1 MSLLPDDDHLRV
13 FSIDSPEDGE
23 ELDEGLEDDPPVT
36 KPPVS
41 DVLESLRSGVTRP
54 AALIGLSD
62 LESAD
67 VDVVAAAWPQLPF
80 ETRLAAVRELADMV
94 EERLDFHF
102 GRFLRIAL
110 GDEDARVRQLA
121 ITGLWEDEGA
131 DLPGRLA
138 TLMEGDDSQDVRA
151 QAAQGLARFA
161 DLAELGQLDPGIA
174 DDLRQRLFAVA
185 TNTDESW
192 HVRRRAVEAASSFG
206 SDSRLPELIE
216 GMFEED
222 ELGLRASAV
231 YAMGRAMDSRW
242 LATTINEFVSDDAEI
257 RYEAA
262 RAAGLLGDT
271 DALPGLSELA
281 LDEDLEVRLAAI
293 GSIGQIGGAAAVRIL
308 RRLLDE
314 APDTDEEA
322 IDDAL
327 IEASIVSDPL
337 SLDAEEAP

>member
-23 ELDEGLEDDPPVT
+23 GLDDGLEDDPPVE
-36 KPPVS
+36 KPSVS
-41 DVLESLRSGVTRP
+41 DVLVSLRAGLTRP
-54 AALIGLSD
+54 AVLIGLSD
-62 LESAD
+62 LGSAD
-67 VDVVAAAWPQLPF
+67 AGIVAAAWPGLPSA
-80 ETRLAAVRELADMV
+80 TRLAAVQELVDMV

-102 GRFLRIAL
+102 GRFFRVAL

-121 ITGLWEDEGA
+121 ITGLWEDEGT
-131 DLPGRLA
+131 DLPDRLG
-138 TLMEGDDSQDVRA
+138 TLMELDESQDVRA

-161 DLAELGQLDPGIA
+161 DLAELGNLAGVE
-174 DDLRQRLFAVA
+174 LRDRLFAVA
-185 TNTDESW
+185 TNDEESW

-206 SDSRLPELIE
+206 TDPRLPELIE
-216 GMFEED
+216 QMFDED

-262 RAAGLLGDT
+262 RAAGLLADT

-308 RRLLDE
+308 RRLLEE

-327 IEASIVSDPL
+327 IEASIVADPL
-337 SLDAEEAP
+337 SLDAGDAP